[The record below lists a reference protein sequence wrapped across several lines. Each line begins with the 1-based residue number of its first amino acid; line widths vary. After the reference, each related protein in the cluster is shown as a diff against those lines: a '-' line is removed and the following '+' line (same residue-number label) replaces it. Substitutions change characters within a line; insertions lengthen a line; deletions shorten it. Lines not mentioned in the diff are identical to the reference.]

1 MTTNYRR
8 GADRERII
16 VKLLER
22 DGYTAVRS
30 AGSRGRFDV
39 VAWHPGD
46 DLITP
51 KLRLIQAKSTT
62 IDMTRAM
69 DQLRDYPTPE
79 FTHVEIWNKLPK
91 GFEIWRRNGS
101 KWSLVGGYS
110 TTA

>member
-46 DLITP
+46 DLISP
-51 KLRLIQAKSTT
+51 KLRLIQAKSTP
-62 IDMTRAM
+62 IDLTRAM
-69 DQLRDYPTPE
+69 DQLREYPVPE

-91 GFEIWRRNGS
+91 GFEIWRRNGR
-101 KWSLVGGYS
+101 KWGLIGGYR
-110 TTA
+110 TAA